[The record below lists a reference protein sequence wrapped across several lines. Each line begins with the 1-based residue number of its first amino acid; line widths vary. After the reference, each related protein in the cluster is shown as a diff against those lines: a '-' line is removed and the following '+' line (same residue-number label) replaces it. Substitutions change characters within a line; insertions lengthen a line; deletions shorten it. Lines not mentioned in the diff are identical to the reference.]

1 MAAELTLLRI
11 AFTPHAYLPAVGGAE
26 RYTQGLAEALA
37 ANGHDVHVVVAD
49 IDNPEAFYELGHKAT
64 SRGNET
70 IGGVSVHRL
79 PYASWHYRAASRL
92 PWRPLRALDN
102 ALSTYAGSLES
113 ELQRITPDVV
123 VALPH
128 LFKSVPPA
136 FRAAR
141 SCGAAVVYAPLLHET
156 DPNWRLADVAQYV
169 QDADGVVALT
179 PGERKRL
186 LDAYGAVAGRT
197 AVVPPGVAAAASP
210 VDGDRS
216 ELVVYVG
223 RLAPSKRLDV
233 LIDAMQIVRRQ
244 FPHSRHVLA
253 GSRDGRWQ
261 PPPDID
267 GIRIIE
273 DPHEQTKQ
281 ELLASAQVFAN
292 PSLTESF
299 GIATLEAWA
308 QGTPVVLPATPV
320 SEAIVNDGKDGVLT
334 GKDATSI
341 ARGIIDLLA
350 NPERARLMGEA
361 GRTAVRRR
369 YTWDAS
375 ARSLEALF
383 GLVQLQR
390 TRLS

>member
-1 MAAELTLLRI
+1 MAAELTPLRI

-26 RYTQGLAEALA
+26 RYTQGLAETLA
-37 ANGHDVHVVVAD
+37 ARGHDVHVVVAD
-49 IDNPEAFYELGHKAT
+49 IDNPEAFYELGHHAT

-113 ELQRITPDVV
+113 ELQRIAPDVV

-128 LFKSVPPA
+128 VFRNVPPA

-141 SCGAAVVYAPLLHET
+141 SCGAAVIYAPLLHET
-156 DPNWRLADVAQYV
+156 DPNWRLVDVAQYV

-179 PGERKRL
+179 LGERKRL
-186 LDAYGAVAGRT
+186 LDAYGAVADRT
-197 AVVPPGVAAAASP
+197 AVVAPGVAAASP
-210 VDGDRS
+210 VDGARS

-233 LIDAMQIVRRQ
+233 LTDAMQIVRRK
-244 FPHSRHVLA
+244 FPQSRYLLA
-253 GSRDGRWQ
+253 GSRDGGWQ
-261 PPPDID
+261 PPSNID

-273 DPHEQTKQ
+273 DPHEQTKH

-299 GIATLEAWA
+299 GITTLEAWA

-320 SEAIVNDGKDGVLT
+320 SKAIVNDGKDGVLT
-334 GKDATSI
+334 GADATSI
-341 ARGIIDLLA
+341 ATAIIDLLA
-350 NPERARLMGEA
+350 DPERARLMGEA
-361 GRTAVRRR
+361 GRTAVRQR

-383 GLVQLQR
+383 ELVQLQR